1 MKTAIELLDGM
12 AGGLFLYRADEQVLE
27 LVANYNEMNPI
38 GSKLQLNQGLA
49 GAVWLSDTPMIVDN
63 YRKWPRHIPDFVSF
77 IGDRS
82 LIGIALQRG
91 DERLGVLTM
100 VGRDGRSY
108 NQHDVELL
116 NLFTAGATIAI
127 QNARLHNQQRQT
139 EIALRESETAARVL
153 LNAPPDDFF
162 LLDKSGLIIDLNETA
177 AQNLNQPVSDLI
189 HQVNVYDLFAE
200 NVAAARRQAVEQVL
214 VTGTTSHFEDRRNG
228 RWYVNSI
235 YPIFD
240 SLGQSVRVAVY
251 ARDVTD
257 EKAAAAERES
267 LIADLE
273 AKNDELERFTYTVSH
288 DLKSPL
294 VTVRGFLGYLER
306 DLAQGKQ
313 ERVQSD
319 ITRIREATDKMQTLL
334 NDLLQ
339 LSRIGR
345 LVNPAQEVAFNELA
359 EEAVKLVSGQIEAKG
374 VRVEIVPDMPRVQV
388 DWLRLVEV
396 IQNLL
401 DNAVKFMG
409 DQPEPMIKVGVRQKN
424 DQTVFFVQD
433 NGIGIAPK
441 YHEDVFGLFDRL
453 NPAIEGT
460 GIGLA
465 LVKRIIET
473 HGGRIWVESA
483 AGEGA
488 TFCFTLNH

>member
-1 MKTAIELLDGM
+1 
-12 AGGLFLYRADEQVLE
+12 
-27 LVANYNEMNPI
+27 
-38 GSKLQLNQGLA
+38 
-49 GAVWLSDTPMIVDN
+49 
-63 YRKWPRHIPDFVSF
+63 
-77 IGDRS
+77 
-82 LIGIALQRG
+82 
-91 DERLGVLTM
+91 
-100 VGRDGRSY
+100 
-108 NQHDVELL
+108 
-116 NLFTAGATIAI
+116 
-127 QNARLHNQQRQT
+127 
-139 EIALRESETAARVL
+139 
-153 LNAPPDDFF
+153 
-162 LLDKSGLIIDLNETA
+162 
-177 AQNLNQPVSDLI
+177 
-189 HQVNVYDLFAE
+189 
-200 NVAAARRQAVEQVL
+200 
-214 VTGTTSHFEDRRNG
+214 
-228 RWYVNSI
+228 
-235 YPIFD
+235 
-240 SLGQSVRVAVY
+240 
-251 ARDVTD
+251 
-257 EKAAAAERES
+257 
-267 LIADLE
+267 
-273 AKNDELERFTYTVSH
+273 
-288 DLKSPL
+288 
-294 VTVRGFLGYLER
+294 LGYLER

-319 ITRIREATDKMQTLL
+319 IMRIREATDKMQTLL

-359 EEAVKLVSGQIEAKG
+359 EEAVKLVSGQVEARG
-374 VRVEIVPDMPRVQV
+374 VRVEIMPDMPHVQV

-396 IQNLL
+396 VQNLL

-483 AGEGA
+483 VGGGA